1 MHHKTC
7 TFDDSSLVPCG
18 ETKALSFAR
27 KKSAL
32 FVELPSQSDVFPL
45 HFDMHA
51 CQLGQWKK
59 LLNRE
64 TKALFWFISKVGTH
78 TCDRE
83 LSFICSD
90 DIWWLYLC
98 SLGMTSS
105 FYHVADFPSK
115 GLSLLHTLHEVGL
128 LIFFIYG
135 FQKTKESVFFN
146 LNHDLQLK

>member
-51 CQLGQWKK
+51 CQLGRWKK

-64 TKALFWFISKVGTH
+64 TKALFWFKSKVGTH

-90 DIWWLYLC
+90 DIWWLYCLC
-98 SLGMTSS
+98 SLGMTIS
-105 FYHVADFPSK
+105 FCHVPNFASK
-115 GLSLLHTLHEVGL
+115 GLFTATLDEVGL
-128 LIFFIYG
+128 LIFLFMV
-135 FQKTKESVFFN
+135 FKKQKKVFFFN